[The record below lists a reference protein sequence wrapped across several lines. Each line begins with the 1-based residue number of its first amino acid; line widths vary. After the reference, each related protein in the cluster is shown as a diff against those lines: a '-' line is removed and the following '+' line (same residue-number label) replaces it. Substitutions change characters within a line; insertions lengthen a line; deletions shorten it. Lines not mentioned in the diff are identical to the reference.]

1 MEKEHI
7 EGEDQFEPQ
16 PGLPFLF
23 SPAALANRG
32 FMKVAAEAYEE
43 LQNTPVLIGPSREIL
58 EHFDFANILDTIK
71 SLREEIKSI
80 TAAYDERTDVM
91 LGLYGELDRLRLDNS
106 RLRDELIRMRDIVG
120 PLGVP
125 DTTKEK
131 PHNPFR
137 DFSGVDRRRI
147 GG

>member
-1 MEKEHI
+1 MEQEYI
-7 EGEDQFEPQ
+7 EGEDHYEPQ
-16 PGLPFLF
+16 MGLPLMF
-23 SPAALANRG
+23 SPSAMADMPLLTG
-32 FMKVAAEAYEE
+32 LPK
-43 LQNTPVLIGPSREIL
+43 EII

-71 SLREEIKSI
+71 LLREEIKTI
-80 TAAYDERTDVM
+80 TTAYDERTDVM

-125 DTTKEK
+125 DTPKEK

-137 DFSGVDRRRI
+137 DFSGVDRRRV

>member
-16 PGLPFLF
+16 MGLPFMF
-23 SPAALANRG
+23 SPSAMAGWETFALP
-32 FMKVAAEAYEE
+32 K
-43 LQNTPVLIGPSREIL
+43 EII

-71 SLREEIKSI
+71 LLREEIETI
-80 TAAYDERTDVM
+80 TKAYDERTDVM
-91 LGLYGELDRLRLDNS
+91 LGLYGELDRLRLDNA

-125 DTTKEK
+125 DTPKEK
-131 PHNPFR
+131 PHDPFR